1 MMDRQGINPAELEAE
16 DFQPDSSAD
25 GCSFPQEAGV
35 SKAVN
40 DYTEK
45 FHDITVN
52 SHYCNGL
59 EECLKALKDYQD
71 GKLGLTRVLLKRF
84 ADTTKVK
91 CAGDNDF
98 AQNEVKHVDMERV
111 YLRK

>member
-1 MMDRQGINPAELEAE
+1 MVRDHSR
-16 DFQPDSSAD
+16 
-25 GCSFPQEAGV
+25 
-35 SKAVN
+35 KR
-40 DYTEK
+40 
-45 FHDITVN
+45 
-52 SHYCNGL
+52 
-59 EECLKALKDYQD
+59 
-71 GKLGLTRVLLKRF
+71 GLTRVLLKRF